1 MKDRWRLA
9 SLIGVGCSSLCFLA
23 LPLLA
28 LLLPAK
34 SLGWIHDETLT
45 HTMLVMFLA
54 MALWGSVRAFRH
66 HRSLGPGGL
75 AVAGAAGL
83 AAAAWDLA
91 PSAAGW
97 PALAALTAAWIWDM
111 RLLKRRAQA
120 GNESCES

>member
-34 SLGWIHDETLT
+34 SLGWIHNETLT
-45 HTMLVMFLA
+45 RAMLVMFLA
-54 MALWGSVRAFRH
+54 MALWGSAMAFRH
-66 HRSLGPGGL
+66 HRRWGPGAL

-83 AAAAWDLA
+83 IAGAWRAVL
-91 PSAAGW
+91 PAAGW
-97 PALAALTAAWIWDM
+97 SAFAALTAGWVWDM
-111 RLLKRRAQA
+111 RLLKKRSEA
-120 GNESCES
+120 GKESCES